1 MNKAII
7 LLLSFTLI
15 IASCGNNDTPEQKR
29 AKEVAKLEKEK
40 KELDKQIKELQ
51 QAGVPK
57 DSVRKIAVRIQK
69 MDLSEFYTKLELQ
82 GRVDA
87 GNSVNATPEAP
98 GVVQKIYVSNGQFV
112 RRGQT
117 LATLKVET
125 VQSGLDE
132 LNTQISFAK
141 TLFDKQKRLWAQE
154 IGTEIQLLSAK
165 NNYEALIKKKN
176 TISSQK
182 RMYSIKAPI
191 SGVIDDVNIHVGDM
205 SSPGMPNQI
214 RIVNT
219 SALKVEVDVPESYA
233 GAVQSGSTAL
243 VIIPDAEDTLA
254 TNVKYVQKTIDPV
267 KRTFKA
273 ELNPGSMRGLRPN
286 MIARVQIATYYSP
299 RAFVL
304 PARVIQKINGG
315 DYVFVADKTGTAKLK
330 KVKLGKNY
338 QGDVEIMDGLL
349 LDEQVIV
356 AGYEDVNEG
365 DKLSI
370 TK

>member
-1 MNKAII
+1 MKKISI
-7 LLLSFTLI
+7 LLIGALI
-15 IASCGNNDTPEQKR
+15 IATGCGDGEKSLEDLKKEQKELSTKIR
-29 AKEVAKLEKEK
+29 ELEKASGK
-40 KELDKQIKELQ
+40 KNE
-51 QAGVPK
+51 
-57 DSVRKIAVRIQK
+57 VRKIPVRVLNMYPTI
-69 MDLSEFYTKLELQ
+69 FNTYLELQ

-117 LATLKVET
+117 LATLKAET
-125 VQSGLDE
+125 VQNGIAE

-141 TLFDKQKRLWAQE
+141 TLYEKQKRLWAQE

-165 NNYEALIKKKN
+165 NNYESLVKKKA
-176 TISSQK
+176 TIRSQ
-182 RMYSIKAPI
+182 RNMYAIKAPI
-191 SGVIDDVNIHVGDM
+191 SGVVDDVNIHVGDM
-205 SSPGMPNQI
+205 ASPGMPNQI

-219 SALKVEVDVPESYA
+219 SALKVEVNVPESYA
-233 GAVQSGSTAL
+233 GNVRRGSRAM
-243 VIIPDAEDTLA
+243 IILPDSDDTLV
-254 TNVKYVQKTIDPV
+254 TNVKYVQKTIDQV

-273 ELNPGSMRGLRPN
+273 ELNPSSLKGLRPN
-286 MIARVQIATYYSP
+286 MIARVKISTYASP

-304 PARVIQKINGG
+304 PAKVIQKINGG
-315 DYVFVADKTGTAKLK
+315 DYVFVADKAGKAQLK

-338 QGDVEIMDGLL
+338 QGQVEIKDGLL
-349 LDEQVIV
+349 LDDKVII
-356 AGYEDVNEG
+356 AGYEEVNEG